1 MKQRNI
7 YLLTFICCMSLFS
20 AANGNANKCASVCT
34 GKDSVKK
41 LETLEATVEADKTE
55 EAGFNFSPLEYFTLS
70 I

>member
-1 MKQRNI
+1 
-7 YLLTFICCMSLFS
+7 MSLFS